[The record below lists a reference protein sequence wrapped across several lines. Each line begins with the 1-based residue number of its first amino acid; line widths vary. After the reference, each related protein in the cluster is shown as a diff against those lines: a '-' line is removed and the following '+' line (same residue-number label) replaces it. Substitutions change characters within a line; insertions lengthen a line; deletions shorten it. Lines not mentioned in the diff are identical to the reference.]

1 MESEDTR
8 ETLTL
13 PAPGAADLK
22 SASYPATFA
31 AGRYQIKRLIGE
43 GGQKRVYLAQDTYLV
58 REVVISVLKTEH
70 LDQNGVI
77 RLRREAQMMG
87 RLGNHPHIVTVHDIG
102 EEGGQPYIVSQFI
115 EGGSV
120 ADLLRDSES
129 HRLPIKQTIQIGEQ
143 LCQALAYAHSRGV
156 VHRDLKPENVWL
168 TQDGQVML
176 GDFGLAIGLDLS
188 RVSLKGMVVGTVL
201 YMSPEQVLGHQI
213 SAQSDLYSLGVM
225 LYEMVTGRPLFL
237 GDTLVAIISQHVNTP
252 PVAPSWHNAE
262 TPEALERLILQM
274 LAKEPDER
282 PQSAAAVEQSLKV
295 IASSSVEMAQR
306 PVQQDAKSLARLA
319 GGIFVGRQL
328 EMADLQ
334 AGLSGATS
342 GRGRLLM
349 LAGEP
354 GSGKTRTTE
363 QLATYARLCNAE
375 VLVGRCYEGEGAPAF
390 WPWVQIIRAYMRD
403 REPEALMSAMGG
415 CAAAIGQV
423 VPDLQEV
430 LPNLPQPAPL
440 EPAQARFR
448 QFDSITTFL
457 KDASKA
463 TPLVLILDDLHWA
476 DKPSLLLLEFLAK
489 EFRDSRLLII
499 GTFRDIELG
508 RHHPLAQT
516 LAELAR
522 NGIGERIVLR
532 GLTGRDVA
540 RFIEMTVGIQPPEKL
555 VAAVYKETEGNPF
568 FVNEVVR
575 LLAAEGRLE
584 RLDDMGSLSIRIP
597 EGVREVIG
605 RRLDHLSEGANR
617 VLSIA
622 SVLGREFNLEALEP
636 LSNLSPNLFDC
647 VEEALAA
654 RIIVEVPR
662 VAGQYKFSHALIRE
676 TLYDE
681 MSTHRR
687 VRLHRQIGDVLEKL
701 HSKMPDPHL
710 AELAH
715 HFYQAASGGDVDKA
729 VHYAVRAA
737 ERATSLLAYEEAAG
751 HYERA
756 LELVEDAP
764 DERRCEF
771 LLALGDAHTKA
782 GSGEKAR
789 ENFLSAASLARRMGA
804 AEELAQAA
812 LGIGAGAA
820 TGTTYGRVDQVQV
833 DLLEESLAL
842 LEEGDSALRSR
853 LLAQLALA
861 LYYSPGEQRMLLSH
875 QAVEMA
881 RRVSDASALLYALYS
896 RCITLE
902 GYNEVEERLAAAS
915 EVVRIAEH
923 SGNREMALRGHYS
936 RFRELVELG
945 DISAANDERESYARL
960 AEELRQPLYL
970 WSVPFS
976 QASHALLEGRFE
988 ECERLARESL
998 TIGQRAQDHNAL
1010 LWFRTITAM
1019 LRRNQ
1024 GRAEELE
1031 PGVKEFVE
1039 KYATIPTWR
1048 VSLANIYRET
1058 DRPVEARVHFE
1069 YLASNNFSDLPR
1081 DGAWVVG
1088 IALLGN
1094 VCAFLQ
1100 DIRRAPILY
1109 DLLRPFAGRNVVVG
1123 MSAAYHGP
1131 VSHFL
1136 GLLAGAMSRWGEA
1149 TEYFE
1154 CALRDTEKMGAKPY
1168 QAYTR
1173 YEYAAMLLAKGDP
1186 DDQSRAVELLSRAL
1200 ETAEKLGM
1208 KRLIDEAQSLISS
1221 IQPQKSLLG

>member
-22 SASYPATFA
+22 SASHPATFA
-31 AGRYQIKRLIGE
+31 SGRYQIKRLIGE
-43 GGQKRVYLAQDTYLV
+43 GGQKRVYLAQDTYLA
-58 REVVISVLKTEH
+58 REVVISVLKTGH

-102 EEGGQPYIVSQFI
+102 EEGGRPYIVSQFI

-282 PQSAAAVEQSLKV
+282 PQSAAAVELSLKV

-375 VLVGRCYEGEGAPAF
+375 VLVGRCYEGEGSPAF

-403 REPEALMSAMGG
+403 REPEALMSAMGR

-430 LPNLPQPAPL
+430 LPDLPQPAPL

-489 EFRDSRLLII
+489 EFRESRLLIV

-532 GLTGRDVA
+532 GLTDRDVA

-575 LLAAEGRLE
+575 LLAAEGGLE

-636 LSNLSPNLFDC
+636 LSDLSPNLFDY
-647 VEEALAA
+647 VEEALTA

-687 VRLHRQIGDVLEKL
+687 VRLHRQVGDVLEKL

-737 ERATSLLAYEEAAG
+737 ERATSLLAYEEAVG

-756 LELVEDAP
+756 LELMEDAS
-764 DERRCEF
+764 DERRCEL

-782 GSGEKAR
+782 GSSEKSR
-789 ENFLSAASLARRMGA
+789 DSFLSAANLARKMGA
-804 AEELAQAA
+804 PEQLAQAT
-812 LGIGAGAA
+812 LGIGAGAT
-820 TGTTYGRVDQVQV
+820 TGTTFGKVDQVQV
-833 DLLEESLAL
+833 DLLEESLAA

-861 LYYSPGEQRMLLSH
+861 LYYRRGESRLLLSQ

-881 RRVSDASALLYALYS
+881 RRVGDASALLDALYS

-902 GYNEVEERLAAAS
+902 GYNEAEERLAAAT
-915 EVVRIAEH
+915 EMVRIAEE
-923 SGNREMALRGHYS
+923 SGNKERALRGHHR

-945 DISAANDERESYARL
+945 DVSAANDAREMYARL

-970 WSVPFS
+970 WLVPFS
-976 QASHALLEGRFE
+976 EAAHALLEGRFE
-988 ECERLARESL
+988 ECERLAQESL
-998 TIGQRAQDHNAL
+998 AIGQRAQGDNAL
-1010 LWFRTITAM
+1010 LFFRTIMAM

-1031 PGVKEFVE
+1031 ADVKGFVE
-1039 KYATIPTWR
+1039 KYTSIRTWR
-1048 VSLANIYRET
+1048 VSLANIYREME
-1058 DRPVEARVHFE
+1058 RPVEAREQFE
-1069 YLASNNFSDLPR
+1069 YLASNDFADLQR
-1081 DGAWVVG
+1081 DGSWVVG

-1094 VCAFLQ
+1094 VCAYLH
-1100 DIRRAPILY
+1100 DSRRAPILY
-1109 DLLRPFAGRNVVVG
+1109 ELLRPFAGRNVVVG
-1123 MSAAYHGP
+1123 SSAAYHGP
-1131 VSHFL
+1131 VSHYL
-1136 GLLAGAMSRWGEA
+1136 GLLAATMSRWEEA
-1149 TEYFE
+1149 TDHFE
-1154 CALRDTEKMGAKPY
+1154 DSLNAIAKMGARPAD
-1168 QAYTR
+1168 AYTR
-1173 YEYAAMLLAKGDP
+1173 YDYAAMLVAQGHRDDRGKAEDLLNQALAT
-1186 DDQSRAVELLSRAL
+1186 AEELGMRQLTKEARAL
-1200 ETAEKLGM
+1200 RLTM
-1208 KRLIDEAQSLISS
+1208 KT
-1221 IQPQKSLLG
+1221 